1 MSTWHGHIKRMRSIL
16 YTHMQCTHM
25 PWDHTC
31 TPKKKE
37 QSLTLCL
44 TSLCT
49 ASLVYFSNLDVRN
62 IHFSSTYILGVPVQ
76 CQKAGFFGG
85 CMRNSSQAPCMH
97 SPYSFIWHRHHVC
110 EWLQRRRRR
119 QQQRLVILLSSR
131 YPFYAEKLSIYGMPE
146 RALQD
151 GPPPP
156 PPLHWMLTCSIP
168 VFTAFLGGKICEKW
182 AKISPFFPSI
192 FLMKYLFVLRDMIYM
207 PYYNVL
213 LCEQQ
218 ALLGYYIHLS
228 CCPFCVVSI

>member
-1 MSTWHGHIKRMRSIL
+1 MWGTYTFPQHIYWGSQCNVKKR
-16 YTHMQCTHM
+16 
-25 PWDHTC
+25 
-31 TPKKKE
+31 
-37 QSLTLCL
+37 
-44 TSLCT
+44 
-49 ASLVYFSNLDVRN
+49 AS
-62 IHFSSTYILGVPVQ
+62 
-76 CQKAGFFGG
+76 FGG

-119 QQQRLVILLSSR
+119 QQQQWLLILLSSR

-182 AKISPFFPSI
+182 AKISFF
-192 FLMKYLFVLRDMIYM
+192 FLLSFSWNIYLDSVVWYM
-207 PYYNVL
+207 PY
-213 LCEQQ
+213 
-218 ALLGYYIHLS
+218 
-228 CCPFCVVSI
+228 